1 MPDFTKCGVSI
12 AIPNYNGKALL
23 EECLPSIIE
32 ALKTHG
38 HPDNELC
45 ISDDG
50 STDESLL
57 FLSEHFPEVVV
68 APLKENKGFP
78 NACNAAAAI
87 CKNDVIILLN
97 NDVKVKKDFI
107 KEILPH
113 FNDDE
118 VFAVTLRAIRFDM
131 KTFQSGGQA
140 GSFRR
145 GFIRAWENY
154 DVKEPQNHPLVK
166 KRKLDSLYG
175 IGAHVAYRKSMFDK
189 LKGFD
194 LIYSPYIWEDTD
206 IGYRA
211 WKRGWATR
219 YEPRCEVYH
228 KWNAT
233 LSKIGTS
240 DKQAMISARNRLI
253 FHWKNVGDLDMLVIH
268 VAALVGRTLFSLLTL
283 RRSFLVPLWQ
293 ALKLLPEIKKKRAEE
308 KKQWTVSDREI
319 FNRIND
325 VLKEPGVYR

>member
-12 AIPNYNGKALL
+12 AIPNYNGIDLL
-23 EECLPSIIE
+23 EECLPSIFA
-32 ALKTHG
+32 ALKHHG

-45 ISDDG
+45 IADDG
-50 STDESLL
+50 STDDSVP
-57 FLSEHFPEVVV
+57 FLSERFPEAKV
-68 APLKENKGFP
+68 APLKENKGFS
-78 NACNAAAAI
+78 NACNAAAAL

-97 NDVKVKKDFI
+97 NDVKVEIDFI
-107 KEILPH
+107 TEILPH
-113 FNDDE
+113 FNDEE
-118 VFAVTLRAIRFDM
+118 VFAVTLRAKRFDM

-140 GSFRR
+140 GGFKR

-166 KRKLDSLYG
+166 ARKLDSFFG

-189 LKGFD
+189 LGGFD

-211 WKRGWATR
+211 WKRGWVTR
-219 YEPRCEVYH
+219 YEPRSEVYH

-233 LSKIGTS
+233 LSKTGS
-240 DKQAMISARNRLI
+240 SGKQAMISARNRLI

-268 VAALVGRTLFSLLTL
+268 ALALIVRTLFSLLTF

-293 ALKLLPEIKKKRAEE
+293 ALKLLPEIRAKRGEE
-308 KKQWTVSDREI
+308 KKHWLLSDREI
-319 FNRIND
+319 FNRIKN
-325 VLKEPGVYR
+325 VLKEPGVQR